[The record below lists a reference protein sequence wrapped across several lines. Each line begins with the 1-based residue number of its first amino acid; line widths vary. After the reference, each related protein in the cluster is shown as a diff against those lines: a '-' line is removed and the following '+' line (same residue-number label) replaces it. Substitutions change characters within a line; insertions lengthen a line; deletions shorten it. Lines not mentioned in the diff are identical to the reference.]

1 MNIDLPVF
9 LRKRLLIQFES
20 FVISRRIMNSAL
32 IAIVVAI
39 LYIVAYKTYGRFLA
53 RKIFKLDETNNSP
66 SEEFQDDVDFVP
78 TKSDVLFGHHFAS
91 IAGTGPIIGPAIAI
105 IWGWLPALLWIVF
118 GSIFMGAVHDFGALV
133 VSMRNKG
140 RTIGDLSGGIINK
153 RVKLLFLLIIFFGLL
168 IVVSIF
174 GVVIGAC
181 FDCFPSSVIPVWLQ
195 IPIAVVLGWL
205 IYKKGFPALPLTIIA
220 VILMYLTV
228 VLGAYFPLQEMP
240 SLNAVTKA
248 GNTIISFQPVAI
260 WVIIL
265 LIYAY
270 IASILP
276 VQTLLQ
282 PRDYI
287 NAYQLLIAMGLLG
300 IGILVSH
307 PPMVA
312 PVTQLDLK
320 GAPAV
325 FPMLFVI
332 IACGA
337 ISGFHSLVSS
347 GTSSKQCRNEKDSLF
362 IGYGSMLTEGMLA
375 TFVIIACGAG
385 IGLGYEFENKLL
397 TGTAAFNQHYG
408 SWAIANSGGLP
419 GKLNSFVIGSKN
431 MIAEVGIPAK
441 VALTIMGVFIV
452 SFAATTLDT
461 ATRIQRYIVSEIAQI
476 FKMSFFTRKHPATFI
491 AVSTAFLLAFYN
503 TSWGQTIVVS
513 GKGAFTLWPLFGC
526 TNQLLAGLALLV
538 ITVYLAKKKYSIYY
552 TLVPMILMIGLSGY
566 ALFIEVNS
574 FYKQENHLLFAI
586 ALIVLILEVWMV
598 IESAIVLKNIYVKKS
613 EVQKNA

>member
-1 MNIDLPVF
+1 
-9 LRKRLLIQFES
+9 
-20 FVISRRIMNSAL
+20 MNSAL
-32 IAIVVAI
+32 IAIGVAI
-39 LYIVAYKTYGRFLA
+39 LYIIAYKTYGRFLA
-53 RKIFKLDETNNSP
+53 RKIFKLDEKNIPP
-66 SEEFQDDVDFVP
+66 SKEFRDNVDFVP
-78 TKSDVLFGHHFAS
+78 TKKDVLFGHHFAS
-91 IAGTGPIIGPAIAI
+91 IAGTGPIVGPAIAI
-105 IWGWLPALLWIVF
+105 IWGWLPALLWVIF

-153 RVKLLFLLIIFFGLL
+153 RVKLLFLLIIFFCLL

-174 GVVIGAC
+174 GVVIGIC

-195 IPIAVVLGWL
+195 IPIAVTLGWL
-205 IYKKGFPALPLTIIA
+205 IYKKGFSALPLTIIA
-220 VILMYLTV
+220 VVLMYLTV
-228 VLGAYFPLQEMP
+228 VLGAYFPLEEMP
-240 SLNAVTKA
+240 SLNAVTKT
-248 GNTIISFQPVAI
+248 GTTIISFQPVAV

-287 NAYQLLIAMGLLG
+287 NAYQLFIAMGLLAL
-300 IGILVSH
+300 GILVAH

-312 PVTQLDLK
+312 PVTQLNLK
-320 GAPAV
+320 NAPQV

-347 GTSSKQCRNEKDSLF
+347 GTSSKQCGSEKDTLF

-385 IGLGYEFENKLL
+385 IGLGYEFENKVL

-419 GKLNSFVIGSKN
+419 GKLSSFVIGAKN
-431 MIAEVGIPAK
+431 MIAATGIPAK
-441 VALTIMGVFIV
+441 IALTIMGVFIV

-461 ATRIQRYIVSEIAQI
+461 ATRIQRYIVSEIARI
-476 FKMSFFTRKHPATFI
+476 FKMPFFTRKHPATFI
-491 AVSTAFLLAFYN
+491 AVFTAFILAFYN
-503 TSWGQTIVVS
+503 TQWGETIIVS

-538 ITVYLAKKKYSIYY
+538 VTVYLAKKKYPIYF
-552 TLVPMILMIGLSGY
+552 TLIPMILMIGISAY
-566 ALFIEVNS
+566 ALFIQVGN
-574 FYKQENHLLFAI
+574 FYSDRNYLLFI
-586 ALIVLILEVWMV
+586 IGVIVLILEIWMV
-598 IESAIVLKNIYVKKS
+598 IESAIVLKNIYTNK
-613 EVQKNA
+613 EAR

>member
-1 MNIDLPVF
+1 
-9 LRKRLLIQFES
+9 
-20 FVISRRIMNSAL
+20 MNSAL
-32 IAIVVAI
+32 IAIVIGV
-39 LYIVAYKTYGRFLA
+39 LYVIAYKTYGRFLA
-53 RKIFKLDETNNSP
+53 HKIFKINDKNLAP
-66 SEEFQDDVDFVP
+66 SEELRDDVDFVP
-78 TKSDVLFGHHFAS
+78 TKRDVLLGHHFAS

-105 IWGWLPALLWIVF
+105 IWGWLPALLWILF

-174 GVVIGAC
+174 GVVIGVC
-181 FDCFPSSVIPVWLQ
+181 FDCFPSSAIPVWLQ
-195 IPIAVVLGWL
+195 IPIAVTLGWL
-205 IYKKGFPALPLTIIA
+205 VYKKGFPALPLTIIA
-220 VILMYLTV
+220 VMLMYLTV
-228 VLGAYFPLQEMP
+228 VLGAYFPLEEMP

-248 GNTIISFQPVAI
+248 GTTIISFQPVAV

-287 NAYQLLIAMGLLG
+287 NAYQLFVAMGLLAA
-300 IGILVSH
+300 GILVSH

-312 PVTQLDLK
+312 PVTQFDLK
-320 GAPAV
+320 DAPAV
-325 FPMLFVI
+325 FPMLFVM

-347 GTSSKQCRNEKDSLF
+347 GTSSKQCRNEKDALF

-385 IGLGYEFENKLL
+385 IGLGYEFDNKML

-408 SWAIANSGGLP
+408 SWAIANGGGLP
-419 GKLNSFVIGSKN
+419 GKLSSFIIGSKN
-431 MIAEVGIPAK
+431 MIAETGVPAK
-441 VALTIMGVFIV
+441 IALTIMGVFIV

-476 FKMSFFTRKHPATFI
+476 FHMPFFTRKHPATFI
-491 AVSTAFLLAFYN
+491 AVFTAFILAFYN
-503 TSWGQTIVVS
+503 TTWGSTIVVS
-513 GKGAFTLWPLFGC
+513 GNGAFTLWPLFGC

-538 ITVYLAKKKYSIYY
+538 ITVYLAKKKHSIYY
-552 TLVPMILMIGLSGY
+552 TLIPMILMIGLSGY
-566 ALFIEVNS
+566 ALFIQINR
-574 FYKQENHLLFAI
+574 FYEQKNFLLFVI
-586 ALIVLILEVWMV
+586 GLIVLILEVWMV
-598 IESAIVLKNIYVKKS
+598 IESAIVIKNIYS
-613 EVQKNA
+613 TKNRTPENA

>member
-1 MNIDLPVF
+1 MD
-9 LRKRLLIQFES
+9 
-20 FVISRRIMNSAL
+20 SAF
-32 IAIVVAI
+32 IAIGVGV
-39 LYIVAYKTYGRFLA
+39 LYVLAYKTYGRFLA
-53 RKIFKLDETNNSP
+53 RKIFKLDDNNTPP
-66 SEEFQDDVDFVP
+66 SEELKDDVDFVP
-78 TKSDVLFGHHFAS
+78 TKKDVLFGHHFAS
-91 IAGTGPIIGPAIAI
+91 IAGTGPIVGPAIAI
-105 IWGWLPALLWIVF
+105 IWGWLPALLWIIF

-174 GVVIGAC
+174 GVVIGVC

-195 IPIAVVLGWL
+195 IPIAVTLGWL
-205 IYKKGFPALPLTIIA
+205 VYKKGFPALPLTIIA
-220 VILMYLTV
+220 VFFMYLTV

-287 NAYQLLIAMGLLG
+287 NAYQLFIAMGLLAVG
-300 IGILVSH
+300 IIISN

-320 GAPAV
+320 GAPQV

-347 GTSSKQCRNEKDSLF
+347 GTSSKQCKSEKDTLF

-385 IGLGYEFENKLL
+385 IGLGYEFDNKVL
-397 TGTAAFNQHYG
+397 TGKAAFNQHYG
-408 SWAIANSGGLP
+408 SWAIATSGGLP
-419 GKLNSFVIGSKN
+419 GKLSSFVIGAKN
-431 MIAEVGIPAK
+431 MIAVTGIPAQ

-476 FKMSFFTRKHPATFI
+476 FKMPFFTRKHPATFI
-491 AVSTAFLLAFYN
+491 AVSTAFILAFYN
-503 TSWGQTIVVS
+503 TQWGETIVVS

-538 ITVYLAKKKYSIYY
+538 ITVYLAKKKYPIYY
-552 TLVPMILMIGLSGY
+552 TFIPMVLMIGLSAY
-566 ALFIEVNS
+566 ALFIQVEH
-574 FYKQENHLLFAI
+574 FYSSKNYLLFVI
-586 ALIVLILEVWMV
+586 GLIVLVLEVWMV
-598 IESAIVLKNIYVKKS
+598 IESTIVMKNIYGNKS
-613 EVQKNA
+613 ETAKNA